1 MYDIVILGG
10 GPGGYVAA
18 DRAAALGLKTA
29 LIERD
34 ALGGTCL
41 NRGCIPTKSLLA
53 GAKTYRH
60 AIDSAQM
67 GVTCQGV
74 SYDLA
79 AAMAWKA
86 QTVSRLVQNV
96 EFMMKKR
103 GVEVIRGTGRLTGA
117 SSLAIAETGLAVEG
131 RHIVVASGSE
141 PARPPIPGVA
151 GNPKVVTSDELLAI
165 DRLPESIVVIGGGV
179 IGIEF
184 AAYFSALGV
193 KVTVIEMLP
202 EILPFMD
209 AELAAVYKRALKGVT
224 IATGATVTCVEG
236 GSVRYRKGDAA
247 EETTATGE
255 LVLLATGRRPVLAGI
270 GLEAAGVDFS
280 PKGVKVDDSCRTNVP
295 GVWAIGDATGRSL
308 LAHSASA
315 MGRAVAELVASG
327 DAKCDANLPWKALP
341 WVVYGDPEAAGV
353 GMTEAEALAAGYDAV
368 KSSLPARANGRFVAE
383 RGVTGHGLCKLVADK
398 ASGRLLGAHI
408 VAPYAGEMIWGMQY
422 AIARGA
428 TIGELER
435 TVFPHP
441 TVSELFH
448 DALSALE
455 L

>member
-1 MYDIVILGG
+1 VYDIVILGG

-18 DRAAALGLKTA
+18 ERAASLGLKTA
-29 LIERD
+29 LIEKG

-41 NRGCIPTKSLLA
+41 NRGCIPTKSLLH

-60 AIDSAQM
+60 ALDSQAI
-67 GVTCQGV
+67 GVTCAGV

-86 QTVSRLVQNV
+86 QTVQRLVLNV
-96 EFMMKKR
+96 EFLMKKR
-103 GVEVIRGTGRLTGA
+103 GVELIRGAGA
-117 SSLAIAETGLAVEG
+117 FESATSVRIAETGAVIEG
-131 RHIVVASGSE
+131 RDLVIASGSE
-141 PARPPIPGVA
+141 PARPPIPGAA
-151 GNPKVVTSDELLAI
+151 GNPLVVTSDEILDI
-165 DRLPESIVVIGGGV
+165 EKLPASLIVIGGGV
-179 IGIEF
+179 IGVEL

-193 KVTVIEMLP
+193 KVSIIEMLP

-209 AELAAVYKRALKGVT
+209 AELAAVYRRTLKGVAIT
-224 IATGATVTCVEG
+224 TGAAVTGIDG
-236 GSVRYRKGDAA
+236 GTVRYRKGEAG
-247 EETTATGE
+247 EENAVTGD
-255 LVLLATGRRPVLAGI
+255 LVLLATGRRPSLAGL
-270 GLEAAGVDFS
+270 GLEAAGVAYS
-280 PKGVKVDDSCRTNVP
+280 PKGVQVDDACRTGVP

-315 MGRAVAELVASG
+315 MGRAVAETIAGRAATV
-327 DAKCDANLPWKALP
+327 PWKALP

-353 GMTEAEALAAGYDAV
+353 GLTEAEAAAAGYAAV
-368 KSSLPARANGRFVAE
+368 KSSLPARANGRFLSE
-383 RGVTGHGLCKLVADK
+383 RGLAAHGLCKLVADK
-398 ASGRLLGAHI
+398 ATGRLLGAHI

-428 TIGELER
+428 TVADLEK